1 MGREIEKVEFIIS
14 AIGLRLTAEG
24 ALERF
29 TSLSGR
35 AVIAA
40 PLGGCLSQSWLLA
53 TFSDPRVTAAGT
65 DSE

>member
-1 MGREIEKVEFIIS
+1 MKFIIS
-14 AIGLRLTAEG
+14 AVGLRLTAGG

-40 PLGGCLSQSWLLA
+40 PLGVCPSQSSQRPSQSWLLA
-53 TFSDPRVTAAGT
+53 TFSDP
-65 DSE
+65 

>member
-14 AIGLRLTAEG
+14 AIGLRLTAGG
-24 ALERF
+24 ALERL

-40 PLGGCLSQSWLLA
+40 PLGGCFSQSWLLA
-53 TFSDPRVTAAGT
+53 ATFSDP
-65 DSE
+65 